1 MAKTRSAGSTQ
12 LGRDSR
18 PKYLGV
24 KIHDGQKAKK
34 GNIIVRQR
42 GTHFHPGKNVGIG
55 KDYTLFA
62 LKDGIVKFREK
73 RKTTFTGKRK
83 KIKVV
88 EVI

>member
-73 RKTTFTGKRK
+73 RKTTFLSL
-83 KIKVV
+83 IH
-88 EVI
+88 I